1 MGAAV
6 KQYQLLDG
14 HEEITATTGELEKV
28 GIIKAAH
35 NPFNSPVWPVK
46 KPDGTWRMK
55 GEYWELNRSFLHCL
69 QRTLLW
75 WT

>member
-6 KQYQLLDG
+6 KQYQLPDG

-46 KPDGTWRMK
+46 KPDGTWRIRVDSP
-55 GEYWELNRSFLHCL
+55 GA
-69 QRTLLW
+69 Q
-75 WT
+75 